1 MEDLNNYIYIYI
13 IMDNK
18 KIKNNNKL
26 NNKNNNILGID
37 RKIFIISIIL
47 LIFII
52 YWIYNICYDYK
63 GEYRYIGK
71 NFFERI
77 KEILSGKYRINIEK

>member
-1 MEDLNNYIYIYI
+1 MN
-13 IMDNK
+13 NK
-18 KIKNNNKL
+18 KIKNNTKL

-37 RKIFIISIIL
+37 SKIFIISILLFLLLIL

-52 YWIYNICYDYK
+52 YWIYNICYDYQ

-71 NFFERI
+71 NCFERI
-77 KEILSGKYRINIEK
+77 KEILSGKYRINIEN

>member
-1 MEDLNNYIYIYI
+1 MN
-13 IMDNK
+13 NK
-18 KIKNNNKL
+18 KIKNNTKL

-37 RKIFIISIIL
+37 SKIFKISILLFLL

-71 NFFERI
+71 NCFERI
-77 KEILSGKYRINIEK
+77 KEILSGKYRINIEI

>member
-1 MEDLNNYIYIYI
+1 MN
-13 IMDNK
+13 NK
-18 KIKNNNKL
+18 KIKNNTKL

-37 RKIFIISIIL
+37 SKIFIISILLFLL

-52 YWIYNICYDYK
+52 YWIYNICYDYQ

-71 NFFERI
+71 NCFERI
-77 KEILSGKYRINIEK
+77 KEILSGKYRINIEI

>member
-1 MEDLNNYIYIYI
+1 MN
-13 IMDNK
+13 NK
-18 KIKNNNKL
+18 KIKNNTKL

-37 RKIFIISIIL
+37 SKIFIISILLFLL

-52 YWIYNICYDYK
+52 YLIYNICYDYQ

-71 NFFERI
+71 NCFERI
-77 KEILSGKYRINIEK
+77 KEILSGKYRINIEN

>member
-1 MEDLNNYIYIYI
+1 MN
-13 IMDNK
+13 NK
-18 KIKNNNKL
+18 KIKNNTKL

-37 RKIFIISIIL
+37 SKIFIISILLFLL

-52 YWIYNICYDYK
+52 YWIYNICYDYQ

-71 NFFERI
+71 NCFERI
-77 KEILSGKYRINIEK
+77 KEILSGKYRINIEN